1 MLRLARVAE
10 APVLAEMSRELIEAG
25 LAWRY
30 TPRRLAA
37 LMAERDVLVV
47 AAEAGGVEDAEAG
60 NDAGNEPGG
69 AGGNAGTN
77 QLGSRGANDR
87 DGQAGIPQGF
97 AVMQFGDERAHL
109 VLLCVHAQQQR
120 RGLGRALHD
129 WLLKSAQVAGMAS
142 IALELRAD
150 NSTAM
155 AFYRSLGYREVDT
168 VAGYYDGRIAAR
180 RMLRHL
186 REDLA
191 PVRGDPPR

>member
-1 MLRLARVAE
+1 MLRLARIAE
-10 APVLAEMSRELIEAG
+10 APALAEMSRELIEAG

-47 AAEAGGVEDAEAG
+47 VMDQAGDQVGGETG
-60 NDAGNEPGG
+60 SG
-69 AGGNAGTN
+69 AGS
-77 QLGSRGANDR
+77 L
-87 DGQAGIPQGF
+87 QGF
-97 AVMQFGDERAHL
+97 AVMEFGDERAHL
-109 VLLCVHAQQQR
+109 VLLCVHATQQR
-120 RGLGRALHD
+120 LGLGRALHD

-186 REDLA
+186 REDQA
-191 PVRGDPPR
+191 SVRGETPR

>member
-1 MLRLARVAE
+1 MLRLARIAE
-10 APVLAEMSRELIEAG
+10 APALAEMSRELIEAG

-47 AAEAGGVEDAEAG
+47 MDQAGDEAGGEAG
-60 NDAGNEPGG
+60 REAG
-69 AGGNAGTN
+69 
-77 QLGSRGANDR
+77 S
-87 DGQAGIPQGF
+87 PQGF

-109 VLLCVHAQQQR
+109 VLLCVHATQQR
-120 RGLGRALHD
+120 LGLGRALHD

-186 REDLA
+186 REGLA
-191 PVRGDPPR
+191 SARGETPR

>member
-1 MLRLARVAE
+1 MRKLRNPILRLASPRDA
-10 APVLAEMSRELIEAG
+10 APIAAMSRELIEAG

-47 AAEAGGVEDAEAG
+47 VMDQAGDEAGGETG
-60 NDAGNEPGG
+60 SG
-69 AGGNAGTN
+69 AGS
-77 QLGSRGANDR
+77 L
-87 DGQAGIPQGF
+87 QGF

-109 VLLCVHAQQQR
+109 VLLCVHATQQR
-120 RGLGRALHD
+120 LGLGRALHD

-155 AFYRSLGYREVDT
+155 AFYRSLGFEGVGQEYLEDNIPHLEMIRS
-168 VAGYYDGRIAAR
+168 AR
-180 RMLRHL
+180 
-186 REDLA
+186 
-191 PVRGDPPR
+191 